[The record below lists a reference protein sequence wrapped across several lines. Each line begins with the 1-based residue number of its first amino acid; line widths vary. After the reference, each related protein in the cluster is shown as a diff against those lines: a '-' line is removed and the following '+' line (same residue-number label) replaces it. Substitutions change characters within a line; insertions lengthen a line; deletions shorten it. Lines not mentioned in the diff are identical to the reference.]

1 MFRGRVGIL
10 DANLIV
16 AAVESCEMVP
26 IFLII
31 TQRFNAFSTRI
42 SNSQDQI
49 AIVSLDL
56 YHGCNKK
63 GAIVRILSKLKRA
76 FC

>member
-16 AAVESCEMVP
+16 AAIERCKMVP
-26 IFLII
+26 IFLIV
-31 TQRFNAFSTRI
+31 TQRFNALSTRI

-56 YHGCNKK
+56 YDGCNKK
-63 GAIVRILSKLKRA
+63 RRDS
-76 FC
+76 

>member
-16 AAVESCEMVP
+16 AAIESCKMVP
-26 IFLII
+26 IFLIV
-31 TQRFNAFSTRI
+31 TQRFNALSTRI

-56 YHGCNKK
+56 YDGCNKK
-63 GAIVRILSKLKRA
+63 RRDS
-76 FC
+76 

>member
-16 AAVESCEMVP
+16 AAVESCKMVP
-26 IFLII
+26 IFLVV
-31 TQRFNAFSTRI
+31 TQRFNALSTRI

-56 YHGCNKK
+56 YDGCNKK
-63 GAIVRILSKLKRA
+63 RRDS
-76 FC
+76 

>member
-16 AAVESCEMVP
+16 AAVESCKMVP
-26 IFLII
+26 IFLIV
-31 TQRFNAFSTRI
+31 TQRFNALSTRI

-56 YHGCNKK
+56 YDGCNKK
-63 GAIVRILSKLKRA
+63 RRDS
-76 FC
+76 